1 MQGNVN
7 ISYHRNNPK
16 PKIKKKAQSC
26 SPIQVNKEKDVS
38 WNSLE
43 TRPKR
48 SKMIDYI
55 MKEFAFLLNK
65 VPTYKTQILILAII

>member
-1 MQGNVN
+1 MQSNVN

-16 PKIKKKAQSC
+16 PKIKEKAQSY
-26 SPIQVNKEKDVS
+26 SPIQVNKEKDVL

-43 TRPKR
+43 IGPKS
-48 SKMIDYI
+48 SKIIDYI
-55 MKEFAFLLNK
+55 MKEFACLLNK